1 MSSETRLILFVALS
15 VTTVVVFL
23 LCQIV
28 GWYLTAG
35 LELPVQ
41 VFSTYAL
48 EFNLVYSENRGMN
61 FGLFASTG
69 TNQAILAG
77 IAGLVCTAMAIILLR
92 HQRLIAAIAGGLI
105 VGGGLSNIY
114 ERLTLGHVFD
124 YLNTPFFGLG
134 NPFSYN
140 VADIFI
146 VLAIAWWVL
155 KS

>member
-1 MSSETRLILFVALS
+1 MSSETRPILFVALS

-92 HQRLIAAIAGGLI
+92 HQRLIAA
-105 VGGGLSNIY
+105 
-114 ERLTLGHVFD
+114 
-124 YLNTPFFGLG
+124 
-134 NPFSYN
+134 
-140 VADIFI
+140 
-146 VLAIAWWVL
+146 
-155 KS
+155 